1 VPILKVYRVT
11 EGVIMRLTQLRGDD
25 SCPDG
30 RTCPAVHQTD
40 RGTLMIVGRRVSDAE
55 ALAQMAIGED
65 EIAIE
70 VPAGLLPEVVP
81 GAG

>member
-1 VPILKVYRVT
+1 
-11 EGVIMRLTQLRGDD
+11 
-25 SCPDG
+25 
-30 RTCPAVHQTD
+30 
-40 RGTLMIVGRRVSDAE
+40 MIVGRRVSDAE

>member
-1 VPILKVYRVT
+1 
-11 EGVIMRLTQLRGDD
+11 MRLTQLRGDD